1 MASIVPTLTPE
12 LYDALRQRVEHTL
25 LHLINKN
32 RPTRYVRESPVFS
45 DFRTAL
51 DARGDANDESLL
63 ESFRTIPLTAYDSYE
78 PFINKLV
85 IQHSN
90 ESDVKDM
97 FSPGLPYFIAGS
109 SATSGKKPKLFA
121 KYRHVARSSLQDVD
135 EHANPISAQ
144 GGKNCIVY
152 SLTYREVIE
161 VIGDD
166 KTTVGRFPITSM
178 SSGVIRMQHGIDVDR
193 DPFFI
198 TLTGT
203 SHPPYHT
210 PVSDPFTLAPRATS
224 PVAVSFIV
232 NYRSFLL
239 MHILFALADS
249 QLETVNTLFGYVF
262 VDMIRHMEE
271 EWDALIHAIETG
283 VLPDWEGTSHV
294 RQYLE
299 VTLTSFTL
307 SRIYLVVYQPK
318 FTARP
323 ERAAHLRAVGKATDQ
338 PGWLKKLWPGLN
350 VVIGIASGV
359 FSIIIPKVRGF
370 AAPSVRHSTPRRC
383 SITSAPTSACG
394 VWDSPQA
401 KLTSAPRSVPPI
413 SVSSKR
419 LAMISSSSLTC
430 RVRKPHP
437 TWSLPYAYFLLDTC
451 HCTHPCVQHQVK
463 LGHRYEVVVT
473 TRDGLWRYRLGDVI
487 EIAGFDST
495 DGSPILRYIER
506 RGYVFSSQRHHGC
519 QLRRRIST
527 SVRVQGVLVG
537 EEELTG
543 ALFSSQDVLG
553 SVTEMTVI
561 VDDRKVPSSLAYLV
575 EIDGDLGEAVSF
587 FPN

>member
-1 MASIVPTLTPE
+1 MTSIVPTLTPE
-12 LYDALRQRVEHTL
+12 LFDSLRQRVEHTL

-32 RPTRYVRESPVFS
+32 RHTRYVRESPVFC

-51 DARGDANDESLL
+51 DANDESLL
-63 ESFRTIPLTAYDSYE
+63 ETFRATIPLTGYDSYE

-85 IQHSN
+85 VQKSN
-90 ESDVKDM
+90 ENDVKDM
-97 FSPGLPYFIAGS
+97 FSPGLPNFIAGS

-121 KYRHVARSSLQDVD
+121 KYRHTARSSTQDVD
-135 EHANPISAQ
+135 EQANPVSAE

-161 VIGDD
+161 VIGED
-166 KTTVGRFPITSM
+166 KTTVSRFPITSM
-178 SSGVIRMQHGIDVDR
+178 SSGVIRMQHGVDVDK

-198 TLTGT
+198 TLT
-203 SHPPYHT
+203 
-210 PVSDPFTLAPRATS
+210 APRATS

-239 MHILFALADS
+239 MHILFALADP

-271 EWDALIHAIETG
+271 EWDALVHAIETG
-283 VLPDWEGTSHV
+283 ALPDWEGTSHV

-299 VTLTSFTL
+299 
-307 SRIYLVVYQPK
+307 PK
-318 FTARP
+318 FSARP
-323 ERAAHLRAVGKATDQ
+323 ERAAHLRAVGKATEQ
-338 PGWLKKLWPGLN
+338 PGWLKKLWPGLD

-359 FSIIIPKVRGF
+359 FSVIIPKMQHYLGPDVHMRSLGF
-370 AAPSVRHSTPRRC
+370 TASEAYIGTAC
-383 SITSAPTSACG
+383 SATDLSLFKTTSDDIIEFLDMSGLETA
-394 VWDSPQA
+394 
-401 KLTSAPRSVPPI
+401 
-413 SVSSKR
+413 
-419 LAMISSSSLTC
+419 SSL
-430 RVRKPHP
+430 VFAHE
-437 TWSLPYAYFLLDTC
+437 
-451 HCTHPCVQHQVK
+451 VK

-506 RGYVFSSQRHHGC
+506 RG
-519 QLRRRIST
+519 T

-537 EEELTG
+537 EEELTS
-543 ALFSSQDVLG
+543 AIFSAQDVLG
-553 SVTEMTVI
+553 SITEMTVI

-575 EIDGDLGEAVSF
+575 EIDGELSPSADQAPARIEAALGGSNDILMKAFAKGKLAPPTVHVLKTGTFREYRALKIKAAITGTGQIKV
-587 FPN
+587 PVVLWDQEVQEWMLQRVEKVIARHDE